1 MIPTPQQQAIYDIV
15 SGGRKLRPTE
25 TGNLAVDAVAG
36 SGKTTTAVQAAKYA
50 SKRYKRIGFTA
61 FNRSI
66 ADELQ
71 KKLQG
76 SGEASTLHALGRKLV
91 NAKFSHLEVD
101 SDGKKYREI
110 AKREFP
116 SFFESR
122 GTRSFLKPHAA
133 SLFALINLVRNE
145 CIDISSANEDAIR
158 SVCNA
163 ADIQGIQLPSKE
175 YTSEVIGAVFR
186 CLEIGSDMG
195 ATASMDFLDM
205 IWLPVKL
212 DLATGVYDLLFCD
225 ESQDFNRLQQRL
237 ILQASHG
244 GNTVIVGD
252 PYQSIMGW
260 AGADSKSFKNLTRK
274 LDAREMPL
282 SVCWRCPVSHVRLA
296 QTLVPHI
303 QHSESAQNGFIGDT
317 DPYSIPDKANPNDL
331 IICRN
336 NAPLLSVAY
345 NFMKKRIPVAIKGKN
360 IGDDLIGLV
369 KQLDPVDMYD
379 LNRRLSRWHERETK
393 KLLDREAH
401 ESAFDALNDK
411 LSCVK
416 ELASEVSTP
425 CELIDVCEKLF
436 SDATSSER
444 VQLSSIHRA
453 KGLEAD
459 QVFLIRPELCCARAS
474 NEEAYQQEKNLLYV
488 AITRAKSHLWVT
500 GGGLCSPFEDW
511 VSEVASRQMPKPRF
525 GR

>member
-1 MIPTPQQQAIYDIV
+1 MLPTAQQQAIYDIV

-50 SKRYKRIGFTA
+50 AKRYKRIGFTA

-66 ADELQ
+66 AEELQ
-71 KKLQG
+71 KKLEG
-76 SGEASTLHALGRKLV
+76 NAEASTLHALGRKLV
-91 NAKFSHLEVD
+91 NGKFPHLEVD
-101 SDGKKYREI
+101 SDGKKYRDI

-122 GTRSFLKPHAA
+122 GTRSYLKPHAA
-133 SLFALINLVRNE
+133 SLFALINLIRNE
-145 CIDISSANEDAIR
+145 SIALGAVTEELIH
-158 SVCNA
+158 SVCDA

-175 YTSEVIGAVFR
+175 YVTEVVGAAIR
-186 CLEIGSDMG
+186 CLEIGSDMA

-205 IWLPVKL
+205 IWLPVQL

-225 ESQDFNRLQQRL
+225 ESQDFNRLQQKL

-244 GNTVIVGD
+244 GHTVIVGD
-252 PYQSIMGW
+252 PFQSIMGW
-260 AGADSKSFKNLTRK
+260 AGADSKSFRNLTKK

-282 SVCWRCPVSHVRLA
+282 SVCWRCPVSHVQLA
-296 QTLVPHI
+296 QKLVPHI
-303 QHSESAQNGFIGDT
+303 QHSESAQYGTIGDT
-317 DPYSIPDKANPNDL
+317 DPYSIPTKAKPGDL

-345 NFMKKRIPVAIKGKN
+345 NFLQKRIPVAIKGKN
-360 IGDDLIGLV
+360 LGDDIIHLV
-369 KQLDPVDMYD
+369 KLLDPVDMSD
-379 LNRRLSRWHERETK
+379 MNRRLSRWHERETK
-393 KLLDREAH
+393 KLLDRDAH

-411 LSCVK
+411 FSCIR
-416 ELASEVSTP
+416 ELASEVDTP
-425 CELIDVCEKLF
+425 CDLIDVCEKLF
-436 SDATSSER
+436 SDVDNKER

-453 KGLEAD
+453 KGLESES
-459 QVFLIRPELCCARAS
+459 VFLIRPELCCARAS

-500 GGGLCSPFEDW
+500 GGGLCSPFEEW
-511 VSEVASRQMPKPRF
+511 VAEVANRQMPKPRF